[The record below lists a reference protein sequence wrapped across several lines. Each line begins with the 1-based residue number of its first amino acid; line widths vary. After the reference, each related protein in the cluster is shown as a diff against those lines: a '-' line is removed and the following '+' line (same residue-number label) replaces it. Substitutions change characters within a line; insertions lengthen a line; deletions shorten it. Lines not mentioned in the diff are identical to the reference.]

1 MSFSSEQQFEWSTGL
16 TTVDENKSSVIE
28 CSSSR
33 IEKSNDENSS
43 NKDFSLHT
51 DEDSGTE
58 GPSAVETSTVVDENE
73 DAASFQAESS
83 TIADNTENDTVVEPP
98 VVENGAF
105 ATMFPFSPIEF
116 PKSTPLI
123 DQYVRDLTSLL
134 YQ

>member
-1 MSFSSEQQFEWSTGL
+1 MGSHENQL

-43 NKDFSLHT
+43 NKDFNLHT

-58 GPSAVETSTVVDENE
+58 GPSADETSTVVGENE
-73 DAASFQAESS
+73 DAAVASFQAESS
-83 TIADNTENDTVVEPP
+83 DNTENDTVVEPP